1 VPHDQGINA
10 VLPAEMVY
18 ASLGISPPLLD
29 DYLWAMQ
36 RLDVAPGFGIPLL
49 LSQASCGKI
58 FIRDF
63 LPLRVKGLLP

>member
-1 VPHDQGINA
+1 MAGPGVGA
-10 VLPAEMVY
+10 VAIPGGLPGMTEGDLA
-18 ASLGISPPLLD
+18 L
-29 DYLWAMQ
+29 
-36 RLDVAPGFGIPLL
+36 GFGIPLL

>member
-1 VPHDQGINA
+1 
-10 VLPAEMVY
+10 
-18 ASLGISPPLLD
+18 
-29 DYLWAMQ
+29 MQ
-36 RLDVAPGFGIPLL
+36 RLDVALGFGIPLL